1 MISTAAIKSAAPGA
15 TLNDDKVRGLH
26 LRVRANGTRSFFLY
40 FRTRAKAERRPK
52 IGDWPVITLERAR
65 EIAATW
71 LRVVAEGGDPVAGWD
86 AEATAPDMRGL
97 CKTYM
102 QRHGDHKK
110 TADDDQR
117 MIDSYVLPALG
128 HKKVA
133 ALTRAD
139 IEALHQSMR
148 KTPYQANRVLAL
160 LSKMLSLAV
169 VWEVIKDSPVRKI
182 PRFKEHKRRR
192 YMKPEEAVTFAKL
205 LTKHGPDAPEQ
216 AAFLW
221 LLAYTG
227 ARPSEIA
234 AVKAEQR
241 QGNRLEL
248 TAHKT
253 DRTGKLR
260 VIYLPPQAVEVLDK
274 LGTKKGQLIGIK
286 SPRNL
291 WDRIVTEAGFKG
303 LRMYDL
309 RHSFASA
316 GIAAGLTLGE
326 IGELMGHE
334 STQTTARYAHLME
347 ELGVSTATRAADVL
361 ETMMRGPR
369 PGTASA
375 EAGNADHPASSNPPQ
390 PLPEPAEPEGSPF
403 S

>member
-1 MISTAAIKSAAPGA
+1 MLTTTLVKSAAPGA
-15 TLNDDKVRGLH
+15 ILHDDKVRGLQ
-26 LRVRANGTRSFFLY
+26 LRVRDNGTRSFFLY

-52 IGDWPVITLERAR
+52 IGDWPVISLERAR
-65 EIAATW
+65 EIATSW

-86 AEATAPDMRGL
+86 AEAAAPDVKAL
-97 CKTYM
+97 CKSYM
-102 QRHGDHKK
+102 QKHGGHKK
-110 TADDDQR
+110 TGGDDQR
-117 MIDSYVLPALG
+117 MIDSYILPALG
-128 HKKVA
+128 SKKVA

-139 IEALHQSMR
+139 IETLHQSMR

-160 LSKMLSLAV
+160 MSKMMSLAV
-169 VWEVIKDSPVRKI
+169 VWGLRPDSPVNRI

-192 YMKPEEAVTFAKL
+192 YMKPDEAVTFAKL
-205 LTKHGPDAPEQ
+205 LTKHGPSSPEQ

-253 DRTGKLR
+253 DRTGKIR
-260 VIYLPPQAVEVLDK
+260 VIFLPPQAVEVLDK
-274 LGTKKGQLIGIK
+274 LGRKAGPLIGIK

-291 WDRIVTEAGFKG
+291 WDRIVEEAGFTN

-361 ETMMRGPR
+361 ETMMRGP
-369 PGTASA
+369 GKASA
-375 EAGNADHPASSNPPQ
+375 EAGSAARPETTSSPRPTPQ
-390 PLPEPAEPEGSPF
+390 APVEPEDSPL